1 MTLLTT
7 MLSVFRRTVPQFSPF
22 NRRIPA
28 LCIWDQ
34 LGMQQQWRTSDTG
47 FRVLVAS
54 STHHMKIPNLKH
66 ESGGDGVQ
74 YESFAVQTRGQ
85 GLFCHE
91 EHVVCQAHEEQE
103 TG

>member
-7 MLSVFRRTVPQFSPF
+7 TLSVLRRTVPQFSPVDGH
-22 NRRIPA
+22 IPA
-28 LCIWDQ
+28 LCRQAQ
-34 LGMQQQWRTSDTG
+34 LEMQQQWRTSDTG
-47 FRVLVAS
+47 FLELVAS
-54 STHHMKIPNLKH
+54 STRENTKR
-66 ESGGDGVQ
+66 ESDPEDGVQ

-103 TG
+103 SG